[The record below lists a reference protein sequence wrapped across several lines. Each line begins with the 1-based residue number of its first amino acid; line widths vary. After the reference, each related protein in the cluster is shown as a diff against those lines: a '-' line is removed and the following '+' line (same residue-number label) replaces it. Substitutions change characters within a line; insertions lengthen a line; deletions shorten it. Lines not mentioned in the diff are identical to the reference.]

1 MDAHQLALLARQPS
15 AAVAERTRF
24 LGIPKRLLALL
35 LANVM
40 FWQPIWAQADG
51 IAVSGT
57 TNTSVGQAGNGVPVI
72 NIAAPNAAG
81 LSHNQYQQYNVD
93 SKGVILNNATNAIQ
107 ATQLGG
113 NILGNNQLGGRA
125 ASTILNEVTGANA
138 SQLNGYTEVA
148 GQAARVII
156 ANPYGVTCS
165 GCGFINT
172 PRVTLSTGKPVLDA
186 NGKLDHFA
194 VDGGSVTIDG
204 KGLDASAV
212 DQFDLITRS
221 AKINAD
227 IYAKQLNIV
236 TGANDVNADT
246 LATTQRAANAADKP
260 QLAIDSSAL
269 GGMYANAIKLVGTE
283 QGVGVKTAGNM
294 AASAGDIQ
302 IDANGHLNMAQASA
316 QGALNVNA
324 PSVEMTGKTYASSVN
339 VRTDGELVNQ
349 QSLAARERVE
359 INAGKVTNAGT
370 IASGI
375 EADNSRNATGDVTI
389 NAPVVANTG
398 SIEASRALTINA
410 AQTLNNQSVV
420 QGGAVSLTSGQIINQ
435 GLAARLVGEQS
446 LFISTPAIVNLSGVI
461 RFATGQAAS
470 LQLDSLDNREG
481 LIQATGGSLAISA
494 GALDNSAGQIDAG
507 SLTVASTTLNNR
519 SGLLSARTGD
529 ARVTARNTLD
539 NTGGTVQAQ
548 NLLSVTGGN
557 VLNQSGSLLGTSIN
571 VTAPGAQIDNRSG
584 LIQASGGSLTIS
596 ADALDNSAGQ
606 IDGNS
611 LTVASTSLNNRSGLL
626 SARAGDA
633 RVTATGIL
641 DNTGGTVQAQNLLSI
656 TGGNVLN
663 QTGRLLAVTGN
674 LDLNA
679 TGLDNRSGSVL
690 GVGVKVS
697 APGAQIDNRGGKIV
711 GDRIDLNAAGL
722 DNREQGLLAAG
733 TQGMALSFAPT
744 ASQAQ
749 LLNSGGQIQSDG
761 GLLLSGAWLDNSA
774 GTLLGQNVLIDA
786 PRLINDNNGAVVSN
800 GGDVTLKV
808 SNLLSNMTGI
818 IDAGSSLVTISGSS
832 DLNNQGGSIRGKQL
846 SLQAT
851 TLRNGQQGQL
861 VAGSG
866 GLTYTGGTL
875 DNNGGTLLT
884 SGGTTRL
891 ALGSGT
897 VSNVGGT
904 IQGDTVNITAA
915 SLDTSGDGSKAG
927 MVSSLVDSLTLNVGS
942 VTSNAGK
949 LFAKTS
955 LVSTGTTLSNTNG
968 AQLSGDSVNLTAT
981 NLINRSGLIESNTT
995 LNLQG
1000 GSLDN
1005 TSGQLRA
1012 LGNVVN
1018 NNAGIN
1024 NTGIG
1029 ALRALTTDTSTFD
1042 FAGSIINQ
1050 SGRIEVG
1057 NTNFTLKADALDN
1070 RAGSIEHANTGLL
1083 TLDFNR
1089 VSGAGGSITALGS
1102 GDWNF
1107 GAVDGLG
1114 NVQLNNALTYTSDSL
1129 ALLAGDRLVSGTGLT
1144 LNLNSLNNGGE
1155 LLSDGDLTLN
1165 LNGDLTNSGR
1175 LSAQN
1180 LLTITANNVSQNG
1193 GRIGAGSDTRL
1204 KLGGTLDNLGYLT
1217 ARQNLRIDAEQIDN
1231 RGTLGAQ
1238 GAVNLNASNAI
1249 TNSADSLLFS
1259 GGAMTLRTGTFSN
1272 LYGDVYSRGDLSV
1285 ANLDGSAAQ
1294 RFSNL
1299 SGTVESEGAITINAA
1314 AVENAKAEFELGQKI
1329 VSGSLNWQCG
1339 QHCDGHDSFKRG
1351 AITIEQTLLETA
1363 VKDSPSARLVA
1374 GKDLTIQADNVQN
1387 RYSLLAAN
1395 GNLSITA
1402 NDLLN
1407 QGASE
1412 RTGQNSISIGTPG
1425 RIDTDYWDQMEFVDI
1440 PAFKA
1445 AVAAGNFD
1453 LARFELLKSRSSDSR
1468 FEEQSNV
1475 TVWTDSP
1482 QPKYAATLQAGGAVN
1497 LNVARTVQNG
1507 SLRANNTPEILTGTL
1522 GEDQTGI
1529 KVGGIDI
1536 TINKQAID
1544 ASTATVASVKPVQRV
1559 AADGSV
1565 QTVFTPVDY
1574 NGIPFAAVDPT
1585 AGATFQLPKGDY
1597 GLFIRNPDPTS
1608 SYLIETN
1615 PNLTNLSKFLGSDYI
1630 LSRLNISPDNN
1641 WRRLGDGLY
1650 EQRLIRDAVLAQT
1663 GQRFLADGLTS
1674 DYDQYRYLMDNA
1686 LASKSALNLSLG
1698 VALNAEQ
1705 VSALTHDIV
1714 WMENRVVDGQKVL
1727 VPVLYL
1733 AQADSRNLRGNSLIQ
1748 GRDLNLI
1755 SGGDLINVGTLRASN
1770 NLSVSSGGSI
1780 YQGGLVDAGNNLQM
1794 IAQDSMRNA
1803 MAGEIR
1809 GGQVSLTAVKGDIL
1823 NDRTAIQVRDGAGMR
1838 TVTDAGS
1845 TITARENLAL
1855 NAGRD
1860 ITNYGGMS
1868 AKGDLSLKAG
1878 NDINLLAKT
1887 DSSEKHEL
1895 FDGGHKSVITTDV
1908 KNLSSTVT
1916 AGGDLGIDA
1925 GRDINV
1931 LASQASAGKDLNVQ
1945 AARDLYV
1952 ASAGDVHNIDGKDK
1966 DGKKRIATSN
1976 GQTTQVASELTAAND
1991 FTSLTGRDTTMVAS
2005 KITAGNE
2012 AYLYANNDLNL
2023 ETADNAKS
2031 SFYSETKKGSWGKKS
2046 ARMTESESVQAV
2058 SSVIQSQGK
2067 NTVVAVN
2074 DINLDGSTIN
2084 SDKGALTV
2092 LAGNDVNLSAARNTE
2107 SSASAKSKS
2116 GGFGFSSTSKISND
2130 SATTTSLTG
2139 STLSGNTTLV
2149 QAGRDVVAYGS
2160 NIVSTDETN
2169 VQARNDVR
2177 IESAAETFNAQHSQS
2192 TKKSGLMGT
2201 GGIGVTLGSSKN
2213 SYKQETE
2220 SQTQKGSTVGSV
2232 LGNVNVI
2239 AGKDLTVKASDVV
2252 AGKDIKLI
2260 GQNVSIV
2267 DAANDATTRSAQESK
2282 KSGLTLALSGVVG
2295 EAVNTTIQTAKDAKH
2310 EDDTRLSALQGVKA
2324 GLSGYQ
2330 AWQGAQALESGAQAG
2345 SFVGIA
2351 LSLGTQKSSSSQLEE
2366 QSVSQG
2372 SNLTAGNDISVI
2384 ATGTGQAKAADG
2396 DLSVRGS
2403 KLQAGNNLLLS
2414 AARDI
2419 DLRSGVNTQR
2429 LDGSNKSGGGAVGA
2443 SLGVGSS
2450 GAGLSIFANAN
2461 SGTGKEK
2468 GDGTVW
2474 TETSVNAGNQLTMNS
2489 GRDTTLEGAQVS
2501 AQKIVADIKR
2511 NLTVSS
2517 QQDTDRYDTKQSN
2530 VSGGGSFTFG
2540 SMTGS
2545 GSLSVSQSKIQSNFD
2560 SVKEQTGLFAG
2571 KDGYQIN
2578 VGEHTQLNGGVIGS
2592 TASAD
2597 KNTLNTG
2604 TLGWMNIGNKANFSS
2619 QSQSVSGGTGGDV
2632 GSQFMG
2638 NMGSLL
2644 LVGSN
2649 NKGKDSSTTYAA
2661 VSDGELTVR
2670 DQDKQQQDVTALSR
2684 DVEHA
2689 NNALSPIFDK
2699 EKEQTRLRQAQLIG
2713 DIANQSMDIIRTQ
2726 GTIEAAKAAQAELKD
2741 KNMPGADP
2749 NASYK
2754 DRQAYVE
2761 ALQGTDAYKKTMAT
2775 YGTGSDL
2782 QRAAQAATAA
2792 IQGLAAGNLGQ
2803 AAVGASA
2810 PYIAGVIKESTG
2822 DNLEARIMAHA
2833 LLGAVLAKSQQ
2844 NSAVAGAAGASIG
2857 ELVASQL
2864 YPGKS
2869 ADQLTEAEKQ
2879 KISALSTL
2887 AGGLVG
2893 GLAGGDSADA
2903 LAGAGAAKNAA
2914 ENNQLRGAEDLTL
2927 LMKQRQFAES
2937 CSGVSSASCD
2947 KLSKDINE
2955 LLVKAS
2961 SVLKE
2966 TEAVADDFLKTPAS
2980 TTEPG
2985 QLVKCAT
2992 SGNGV
2997 CVVSSNTIKTNLGQE
3012 WALEPASYEQSEI
3025 YNAKSATELAT
3036 AEATLPNTSKELF
3049 AAGCGGIGL
3058 AGIGCQ
3064 LYMAGG
3070 GANPV
3075 SGDQATSSERVM
3087 YGAQALLNGL
3097 GLFGAV
3103 YDGAAVGVRPGQ
3115 VDGTLGAKGPASGLV
3130 SGETGVVGTG
3140 KAAANDASFDG
3151 AKAAANGSGPA
3162 KGFLEVSDAYSSSKA
3177 VQGLSNSKPI
3187 DFIYDPA
3194 SQRFIMGRNQ
3204 FGHDGILDAG
3214 KIPSSDAI
3222 VGGGIWKENGV
3233 LRTYEWSGHYGMNWT
3248 PELREQFKSFMSSH
3262 GVDVT
3267 HTPGIS
3273 R

>member
-113 NILGNNQLGGRA
+113 NILGNSQLGGRA

-294 AASAGDIQ
+294 AASGGDIQ

-316 QGALNVNA
+316 QGALNINA
-324 PSVEMTGKTYASSVN
+324 ASVEMTGKAYAASAN
-339 VRTDGELVNQ
+339 VRTPGELVNQ
-349 QSLAARERVE
+349 QSLAARGRVE
-359 INAGKVTNAGT
+359 INAAKVTNAGT

-375 EADNSRNATGDVTI
+375 EADNSRNASGDVTI
-389 NAPVVANTG
+389 NAPVVVNTG

-420 QGGAVSLTSGQIINQ
+420 QGGAVNLTSGQIINQ

-519 SGLLSARTGD
+519 SGLLSARAGD

-690 GVGVKVS
+690 GAGVNVS

-915 SLDTSGDGSKAG
+915 SLDTSSDGSKAG

-1024 NTGIG
+1024 NTGTG
-1029 ALRALTTDTSTFD
+1029 ALRALTSDTSTFD
-1042 FAGSIINQ
+1042 FAGSITNQ

-1057 NTNFTLKADALDN
+1057 NTDFALKANALDN

-1083 TLDFNR
+1083 TLDFKR

-1129 ALLAGDRLVSGTGLT
+1129 ALLAGDRLASGTGLT

-1180 LLTITANNVSQNG
+1180 LLTIKASNVSQNG
-1193 GRIGAGSDTRL
+1193 GRIGAGKDTRL
-1204 KLGGTLDNLGYLT
+1204 DLGGTLDNLGYLT
-1217 ARQNLRIDAEQIDN
+1217 ARQNLRIDAAQIDN

-1259 GGAMTLRTGTFSN
+1259 GGAMALRTGTFSN
-1272 LYGDVYSRGDLSV
+1272 LYGDVYSGGDLSV

-1299 SGTVESEGAITINAA
+1299 SGTVESEGAISINAT

-1329 VSGSLNWQCG
+1329 VNGSLDWQCG

-1351 AITIEQTLLETA
+1351 AITIQQTLLETA
-1363 VKDSPSARLVA
+1363 TKDSPSARLVA
-1374 GKDLTIQADNVQN
+1374 GKDLTIQAGNVQN

-1425 RIDTDYWDQMEFVDI
+1425 RIDTGYWDQMEFVDI

-1453 LARFELLKSRSSDSR
+1453 LARFEVLKARSSDSR

-1482 QPKYAATLQAGGAVN
+1482 QPKYAATLQAGGTVN

-1507 SLRANNTPEILTGTL
+1507 SLRANNTPEILTGKL

-1536 TINKQAID
+1536 TINKQATD

-1574 NGIPFAAVDPT
+1574 SGIPFASVDPT

-1714 WMENRVVDGQKVL
+1714 WMENRIVDGQKVL

-1770 NLSVSSGGSI
+1770 NLNVSSGGSI

-1794 IAQDSMRNA
+1794 IAQDSIRNA

-1931 LASQASAGKDLNVQ
+1931 LASKAKAGNDLRLAAGQDINVS
-1945 AARDLYV
+1945 
-1952 ASAGDVHNIDGKDK
+1952 SAGDVYNIATKTK
-1966 DGKKRIATSN
+1966 DGKKRITEAN
-1976 GQTTQVASELTAAND
+1976 DRTTQLASELTAGNNVSVQA
-1991 FTSLTGRDTTMVAS
+1991 GRNTTLVAS

-2012 AYLYANNDLNL
+2012 AYLYSGNTLSLLAAQDSTHTLYDMK
-2023 ETADNAKS
+2023 A
-2031 SFYSETKKGSWGKKS
+2031 KGSFGAKKAQRDEVTQTTNVGTEIRTAGNLTLASNGDQLYQVAKLKSGQDLTLQSGGAVTFEGVKDLHDESHTKSKSDMAWFSMKGKGNTDETL
-2046 ARMTESESVQAV
+2046 RQSELVAQGQTVIQAV
-2058 SSVIQSQGK
+2058 NGLKIDVKQVNQQTVSQTIDTMVKADPQLAWIKDAEKRGDVDWRQVKELHDSFKYSHSGMGQGAMLAVIIIVTVLTAGGASALAGGAAGATAGSGSAMAAATTSQALAAGASYTAAGWGNVMATAALTSMASTGAVSVINNKGNLGTALNDTFGSDSLK
-2067 NTVVAVN
+2067 NA
-2074 DINLDGSTIN
+2074 TI
-2084 SDKGALTV
+2084 GALTAGALNYADSTWFQGASPANGNGAKV
-2092 LAGNDVNLSAARNTE
+2092 ITGGPVQNPGYSSEWLSWQKAQDAVVRSGTHAVIESGISTAINGGSLKDNLGSALVSQGFDLAAAVGNKNLGDFADYMDLSPGSAEKIFLHAMLGGALSAAR
-2107 SSASAKSKS
+2107 
-2116 GGFGFSSTSKISND
+2116 GGDFKTGAI
-2130 SATTTSLTG
+2130 AAGAAEGLTG
-2139 STLSGNTTLV
+2139 
-2149 QAGRDVVAYGS
+2149 VA
-2160 NIVSTDETN
+2160 TDN
-2169 VQARNDVR
+2169 
-2177 IESAAETFNAQHSQS
+2177 
-2192 TKKSGLMGT
+2192 
-2201 GGIGVTLGSSKN
+2201 LGK
-2213 SYKQETE
+2213 Y
-2220 SQTQKGSTVGSV
+2220 
-2232 LGNVNVI
+2232 L
-2239 AGKDLTVKASDVV
+2239 
-2252 AGKDIKLI
+2252 
-2260 GQNVSIV
+2260 
-2267 DAANDATTRSAQESK
+2267 
-2282 KSGLTLALSGVVG
+2282 
-2295 EAVNTTIQTAKDAKH
+2295 
-2310 EDDTRLSALQGVKA
+2310 DTRFVTDDQFRVAT
-2324 GLSGYQ
+2324 
-2330 AWQGAQALESGAQAG
+2330 AQI
-2345 SFVGIA
+2345 VGIA
-2351 LSLGTQKSSSSQLEE
+2351 AGSLVNGDPNDAAWVAGNVERYNAQLHKPQTTALEKLRTLNPELSDRLNDAACALSQCAASIPVDDPRYGNFKERQDRGEGYKTEIAMLQATGEFGGRSWTDRSDDFLNAHGNVVQAADASVDTASGIVGGVGSYAGMMATSPVCVGVLTCALPAGLGVLGTQQLVGAWDSASQINAGFISDQPGRVEAAFNLDTFPGESSITKDLAASAG
-2366 QSVSQG
+2366 QSVLEMSVFG
-2372 SNLTAGNDISVI
+2372 LAGKYFNSLS
-2384 ATGTGQAKAADG
+2384 AADTVVFPRG
-2396 DLSVRGS
+2396 GESVRGATGEIVDTLDPVQAARQRQAAMLEENKGFNMS
-2403 KLQAGNNLLLS
+2403 PIGWDKYPTIGRNGTYITDGEAISSITGPLNIGGETVITRLQAAQLEQ
-2414 AARDI
+2414 AM
-2419 DLRSGVNTQR
+2419 
-2429 LDGSNKSGGGAVGA
+2429 
-2443 SLGVGSS
+2443 
-2450 GAGLSIFANAN
+2450 GL
-2461 SGTGKEK
+2461 E
-2468 GDGTVW
+2468 
-2474 TETSVNAGNQLTMNS
+2474 Q
-2489 GRDTTLEGAQVS
+2489 
-2501 AQKIVADIKR
+2501 
-2511 NLTVSS
+2511 
-2517 QQDTDRYDTKQSN
+2517 
-2530 VSGGGSFTFG
+2530 G
-2540 SMTGS
+2540 SMAS
-2545 GSLSVSQSKIQSNFD
+2545 GFK
-2560 SVKEQTGLFAG
+2560 
-2571 KDGYQIN
+2571 
-2578 VGEHTQLNGGVIGS
+2578 
-2592 TASAD
+2592 
-2597 KNTLNTG
+2597 
-2604 TLGWMNIGNKANFSS
+2604 
-2619 QSQSVSGGTGGDV
+2619 
-2632 GSQFMG
+2632 
-2638 NMGSLL
+2638 
-2644 LVGSN
+2644 
-2649 NKGKDSSTTYAA
+2649 
-2661 VSDGELTVR
+2661 VR
-2670 DQDKQQQDVTALSR
+2670 
-2684 DVEHA
+2684 
-2689 NNALSPIFDK
+2689 
-2699 EKEQTRLRQAQLIG
+2699 
-2713 DIANQSMDIIRTQ
+2713 
-2726 GTIEAAKAAQAELKD
+2726 
-2741 KNMPGADP
+2741 
-2749 NASYK
+2749 
-2754 DRQAYVE
+2754 
-2761 ALQGTDAYKKTMAT
+2761 
-2775 YGTGSDL
+2775 
-2782 QRAAQAATAA
+2782 
-2792 IQGLAAGNLGQ
+2792 
-2803 AAVGASA
+2803 
-2810 PYIAGVIKESTG
+2810 
-2822 DNLEARIMAHA
+2822 
-2833 LLGAVLAKSQQ
+2833 
-2844 NSAVAGAAGASIG
+2844 
-2857 ELVASQL
+2857 
-2864 YPGKS
+2864 
-2869 ADQLTEAEKQ
+2869 
-2879 KISALSTL
+2879 
-2887 AGGLVG
+2887 
-2893 GLAGGDSADA
+2893 
-2903 LAGAGAAKNAA
+2903 
-2914 ENNQLRGAEDLTL
+2914 
-2927 LMKQRQFAES
+2927 
-2937 CSGVSSASCD
+2937 
-2947 KLSKDINE
+2947 
-2955 LLVKAS
+2955 
-2961 SVLKE
+2961 
-2966 TEAVADDFLKTPAS
+2966 
-2980 TTEPG
+2980 
-2985 QLVKCAT
+2985 
-2992 SGNGV
+2992 
-2997 CVVSSNTIKTNLGQE
+2997 
-3012 WALEPASYEQSEI
+3012 
-3025 YNAKSATELAT
+3025 
-3036 AEATLPNTSKELF
+3036 
-3049 AAGCGGIGL
+3049 
-3058 AGIGCQ
+3058 
-3064 LYMAGG
+3064 
-3070 GANPV
+3070 
-3075 SGDQATSSERVM
+3075 
-3087 YGAQALLNGL
+3087 
-3097 GLFGAV
+3097 
-3103 YDGAAVGVRPGQ
+3103 Q
-3115 VDGTLGAKGPASGLV
+3115 VDGITEMSPNSPLQGNEYFQGAGQHLPG
-3130 SGETGVVGTG
+3130 
-3140 KAAANDASFDG
+3140 G
-3151 AKAAANGSGPA
+3151 APEMVIDSIPTIDSA
-3162 KGFLEVSDAYSSSKA
+3162 KVKTITT
-3177 VQGLSNSKPI
+3177 V
-3187 DFIYDPA
+3187 
-3194 SQRFIMGRNQ
+3194 
-3204 FGHDGILDAG
+3204 
-3214 KIPSSDAI
+3214 I
-3222 VGGGIWKENGV
+3222 VK
-3233 LRTYEWSGHYGMNWT
+3233 
-3248 PELREQFKSFMSSH
+3248 
-3262 GVDVT
+3262 
-3267 HTPGIS
+3267 
-3273 R
+3273 

>member
-1 MDAHQLALLARQPS
+1 MDVHQLALLARQPS
-15 AAVAERTRF
+15 AAVAERATF
-24 LGIPKRLLALL
+24 MGMPKRLLALL

-40 FWQPIWAQADG
+40 FWQPVWAQADG
-51 IAVSGT
+51 IVVSGT

-72 NIAAPNAAG
+72 NIAAPNGAG

-93 SKGVILNNATNAIQ
+93 GKGVILNNATGAIQ

-113 NILGNNQLGGRA
+113 NILGNSRLGGRA

-156 ANPYGVTCS
+156 ANPYGVSCN

-172 PRVTLSTGKPVLDA
+172 PRVTLSTGTPVMDA

-194 VDGGSVTIDG
+194 VDGGSISIDG

-227 IYAKQLNIV
+227 IYAKQLNII

-246 LATTQRAANAADKP
+246 LATTARTANAADKP

-269 GGMYANAIKLVGTE
+269 GGMYANTIKLVGTE
-283 QGVGVKTAGNM
+283 QGVGVKMAGNM
-294 AASAGDIQ
+294 AASGGDIQ

-324 PSVEMTGKTYASSVN
+324 PSVEMTGKAYANSAN
-339 VRTDGELVNQ
+339 VRTPGELVNQ
-349 QSLAARERVE
+349 QSLAARERIE

-375 EADNSRNATGDVTI
+375 EADNSRNATGDVNI
-389 NAPVVANTG
+389 SAAQVANTG
-398 SIEASRALTINA
+398 NIEASRALTINA
-410 AQTLNNQSVV
+410 AQTLNNQGVV
-420 QGGAVSLTSGQIINQ
+420 QGGAVNLTSGQITNQ
-435 GLAARLVGEQS
+435 GVAARIVGDQS
-446 LFISTPAIVNLSGVI
+446 LLISAPAIVNLAGVI
-461 RFATGQAAS
+461 RFASGQKAS

-481 LIQATGGSLAISA
+481 LIQAAGGSLEINA
-494 GALDNSAGQIDAG
+494 GTVDNSAGQIDAD
-507 SLTVASTTLNNR
+507 SLTVASTTL
-519 SGLLSARTGD
+519 D
-529 ARVTARNTLD
+529 
-539 NTGGTVQAQ
+539 
-548 NLLSVTGGN
+548 
-557 VLNQSGSLLGTSIN
+557 
-571 VTAPGAQIDNRSG
+571 
-584 LIQASGGSLTIS
+584 
-596 ADALDNSAGQ
+596 
-606 IDGNS
+606 
-611 LTVASTSLNNRSGLL
+611 NRSGLL

-633 RVTATGIL
+633 RVTARSTL
-641 DNTGGTVQAQNLLSI
+641 DNTDGTLQAQNLLSV
-656 TGGNVLN
+656 TGGNVIN
-663 QTGRLLAVTGN
+663 QRGRLLAVTGN
-674 LDLNA
+674 LDLSAN
-679 TGLDNRSGSVL
+679 GLDNRSGSVL
-690 GVGVKVS
+690 GAGVNVT
-697 APGAQIDNRGGKIV
+697 APGAQIDNRGGRIV
-711 GDRIDLNAAGL
+711 GDRIDLTAAGL

-733 TQGMALSFAPT
+733 TQGMTLNFAPT

-761 GLLLSGAWLDNSA
+761 RLQVSGAWLDNSA
-774 GTLLGQNVLIDA
+774 GTLLGQNVQIDA
-786 PRLINDNNGAVVSN
+786 PRLINDSQGAVVSD
-800 GGDVTLKV
+800 GGDLTLNV
-808 SNLLSNMTGI
+808 SNLLSNVTGI
-818 IDAGSSLVTISGSS
+818 IDAGSSLVTISGAS

-846 SLQAT
+846 SLQANN
-851 TLRNGQQGQL
+851 LRNVQQGQL

-866 GLTYTGGTL
+866 GLTYTGSSL
-875 DNNGGTLLT
+875 DNNNGTLLT
-884 SGGTTRL
+884 SGGLTRL
-891 ALGSGT
+891 ELGNGS

-904 IQGDTVNITAA
+904 IQGDTVEVTAA
-915 SLDTSGDGSKAG
+915 TLDNSSDGSKAG
-927 MVSSLVDSLTLNVGS
+927 SLSSLVDSLTLNVGS
-942 VTSNAGK
+942 LTSNAGK

-955 LVSTGTTLSNTNG
+955 FLFTGTTLSNTNG
-968 AQLSGDSVNLTAT
+968 SQLSGDSVNITA
-981 NLINRSGLIESNTT
+981 NHLINRGGLIESNTS

-1000 GSLDN
+1000 SSLDN

-1012 LGNVVN
+1012 LGNVST
-1018 NNAGIN
+1018 
-1024 NTGIG
+1024 NTTGNS
-1029 ALRALTTDTSTFD
+1029 ALRALTTDTSSFD
-1042 FAGSIINQ
+1042 FAGSITNQ
-1050 SGRIEVG
+1050 NGRIEVG
-1057 NTNFTLKADALDN
+1057 STDFAIKADALDN
-1070 RAGSIEHANTGLL
+1070 RTGSIEHANTGLL

-1089 VSGAGGSITALGS
+1089 VSGAGGSITALGN

-1107 GAVDGLG
+1107 GSVDGLG
-1114 NVQLNNALTYTSDSL
+1114 TVQLNNALTYTSDSL
-1129 ALLAGDRLVSGTGLT
+1129 ALSAGDRLASGSGLT
-1144 LNLNSLNNGGE
+1144 LNLRNLDNGGE
-1155 LLSDGDLTLN
+1155 LLSDGDLVLN
-1165 LNGDLTNSGR
+1165 LSGDLLNSGR

-1180 LLTITANNVSQNG
+1180 LLTIKANNVSQNG
-1193 GRIGAGSDTRL
+1193 GRIGAGTDTRL
-1204 KLGGTLDNLGYLT
+1204 NLNGTLDNLGYLT
-1217 ARQNLRIDAEQIDN
+1217 ARQNLYIDAAQIDN

-1249 TNSADSLLFS
+1249 SNSADALLFS
-1259 GGAMTLRTGTFSN
+1259 GGAMALRTGTFSN

-1285 ANLDGSAAQ
+1285 ANLDGNAAQ

-1299 SGTVESEGAITINAA
+1299 SGTVESEGAITISAA

-1329 VSGSLNWQCG
+1329 VTGSLDWQCG
-1339 QHCDGHDSFKRG
+1339 QHCGGHDSFKRG
-1351 AITIEQTLLETA
+1351 TITIEQTLLETA
-1363 VKDSPSARLVA
+1363 TKDSPSARLVA
-1374 GKDLTIQADNVQN
+1374 GKDLTILADNVQN

-1402 NDLLN
+1402 SDLLN

-1412 RTGQNSISIGTPG
+1412 RTGQNSISIGTPE
-1425 RIDTDYWDQMEFVDI
+1425 RIDTGYWDQMEFVDV
-1440 PAFKA
+1440 PAFNA

-1453 LARFELLKSRSSDSR
+1453 LARFELLKSRSADSR
-1468 FEEQSNV
+1468 FVEQSNV

-1482 QPKYAATLQAGGAVN
+1482 QPKYAATLQAGGTVN

-1536 TINKQAID
+1536 TINKQATD
-1544 ASTATVASVKPVQRV
+1544 ASAATVASVQPVQRV

-1574 NGIPFAAVDPT
+1574 SGIPFAAVDPT

-1608 SYLIETN
+1608 NYLIETN
-1615 PNLTNLSKFLGSDYI
+1615 PNLNNLSQFLGSDY
-1630 LSRLNISPDNN
+1630 LLDRLGVTPDSN

-1663 GQRFLADGLTS
+1663 GQRFLADGLAS

-1686 LASKSALNLSLG
+1686 LASKNALDLSLG

-1714 WMENRVVDGQKVL
+1714 WMEDRVVDGQKVL

-1733 AQADSRNLRGNSLIQ
+1733 AQADSRNVRGNSLIQ

-1770 NLSVSSGGSI
+1770 NLNVSSGGSI

-1794 IAQDSMRNA
+1794 IAQDSIRNA

-1809 GGQVSLTAVKGDIL
+1809 GRQVSLAAVKGDIL

-1845 TITARENLAL
+1845 TITARENLAVS
-1855 NAGRD
+1855 AGRD
-1860 ITNYGGMS
+1860 ITNYGAMS
-1868 AKGDLSLKAG
+1868 AGGDVALKAG

-1887 DSSEKHEL
+1887 DSSQKHQL

-1908 KNLSSTVT
+1908 KNLASTVT

-1931 LASQASAGKDLNVQ
+1931 LASQASGGKDLNAQ
-1945 AARDLYV
+1945 AAHDLYV
-1952 ASAGDVHNIDGKDK
+1952 ASASDVHNVDGKNK
-1966 DGKKRIATSN
+1966 DGKKRTATSN
-1976 GQTTQVASELTAAND
+1976 DQTTQLASELTAGHD
-1991 FTSLTGRDTTMVAS
+1991 FTSITGRDTTLVAS

-2116 GGFGFSSTSKISND
+2116 GGFGFSSTSKMSND

-2192 TKKSGLMGT
+2192 TTKSGLMGT

-2260 GQNVSIV
+2260 GQNVSIL
-2267 DAANDATTRSAQESK
+2267 DAANDATTRAAQESK

-2295 EAVNTTIQTAKDAKH
+2295 DAVNATIQTAKDAKH

-2330 AWQGAQALESGAQAG
+2330 AWQGAQALQSGAQAG

-2351 LSLGTQKSSSSQLEE
+2351 LSLGTQKSSSRQLEE

-2372 SNLTAGNDISVI
+2372 SNLTAGKDISVI
-2384 ATGTGQAKAADG
+2384 ATGTGQTTPVDG

-2414 AARDI
+2414 ASRDI

-2429 LDGSNKSGGGAVGA
+2429 LDGSNKSGGGAVGI

-2530 VSGGGSFTFG
+2530 VSGGASFTFG
-2540 SMTGS
+2540 SMTGG

-2578 VGEHTQLNGGVIGS
+2578 VGKHTQLNGSVIGS

-2597 KNTLNTG
+2597 KNMLSTG
-2604 TLGWMNIGNKANFSS
+2604 TLGWMNIGNKADFSS

-2632 GSQFMG
+2632 GTQFMG

-2649 NKGKDSSTTYAA
+2649 NKGKDSGTTYAA
-2661 VSDGELTVR
+2661 VSDGELNVR
-2670 DQDKQQQDVTALSR
+2670 DQDKQQQDVTTLSR

-2699 EKEQTRLRQAQLIG
+2699 EKEQKRIRQAQLIG
-2713 DIANQSMDIIRTQ
+2713 DIANQSMDIVRTQ

-2741 KNMPGADP
+2741 QNMPGADP

-2754 DRQAYVE
+2754 DREAYVE
-2761 ALQGTDAYKKTMAT
+2761 ALQGTDAYKTTMAA

-2792 IQGLAAGNLGQ
+2792 IQGLAAGNLAQ

-2810 PYIAGVIKESTG
+2810 PYIASVIKESTG

-2869 ADQLTEAEKQ
+2869 SDQLTEAEKQ
-2879 KISALSTL
+2879 KVSALSTL

-2903 LAGAGAAKNAA
+2903 LAGAGAAKNAV

-2937 CSGVSSASCD
+2937 CSGVSSTGCE
-2947 KLSKDINE
+2947 KLSKDIDE

-2997 CVVSSNTIKTNLGQE
+2997 CVVSSNTIKTDLGQE

-3036 AEATLPNTSKELF
+3036 ANATLAETSKELF
-3049 AAGCGGIGL
+3049 AAGCGGVGP

-3070 GANPV
+3070 GLNPV

-3103 YDGAAVGVRPGQ
+3103 YDGAAVG
-3115 VDGTLGAKGPASGLV
+3115 SG
-3130 SGETGVVGTG
+3130 GV
-3140 KAAANDASFDG
+3140 G
-3151 AKAAANGSGPA
+3151 AKATTAAGELAGAPPKNPLLDDSIPRNGDRLVVNQGPVPTCGHNSCGMVLDTLG
-3162 KGFLEVSDAYSSSKA
+3162 KEVDIGSLIQRIAPSE
-3177 VQGLSNSKPI
+3177 GG
-3187 DFIYDPA
+3187 IYARDVASLMTSEGVPA
-3194 SQRFIMGRNQ
+3194 SAFGSRNVADLARYT
-3204 FGHDGILDAG
+3204 GDGT
-3214 KIPSSDAI
+3214 PVVVRI
-3222 VGGGIWKENGV
+3222 VDYTKGTDFSHFVVVDGV
-3233 LRTYEWSGHYGMNWT
+3233 TTRN
-3248 PELREQFKSFMSSH
+3248 
-3262 GVDVT
+3262 
-3267 HTPGIS
+3267 GIS
-3273 R
+3273 VVAIRDPHGTQYFSPVSTFQRNFSGEVVVPRSALK

>member
-1 MDAHQLALLARQPS
+1 
-15 AAVAERTRF
+15 
-24 LGIPKRLLALL
+24 
-35 LANVM
+35 
-40 FWQPIWAQADG
+40 
-51 IAVSGT
+51 
-57 TNTSVGQAGNGVPVI
+57 
-72 NIAAPNAAG
+72 
-81 LSHNQYQQYNVD
+81 
-93 SKGVILNNATNAIQ
+93 
-107 ATQLGG
+107 
-113 NILGNNQLGGRA
+113 
-125 ASTILNEVTGANA
+125 
-138 SQLNGYTEVA
+138 
-148 GQAARVII
+148 
-156 ANPYGVTCS
+156 
-165 GCGFINT
+165 
-172 PRVTLSTGKPVLDA
+172 
-186 NGKLDHFA
+186 
-194 VDGGSVTIDG
+194 
-204 KGLDASAV
+204 
-212 DQFDLITRS
+212 
-221 AKINAD
+221 
-227 IYAKQLNIV
+227 
-236 TGANDVNADT
+236 
-246 LATTQRAANAADKP
+246 
-260 QLAIDSSAL
+260 
-269 GGMYANAIKLVGTE
+269 
-283 QGVGVKTAGNM
+283 
-294 AASAGDIQ
+294 
-302 IDANGHLNMAQASA
+302 
-316 QGALNVNA
+316 
-324 PSVEMTGKTYASSVN
+324 
-339 VRTDGELVNQ
+339 
-349 QSLAARERVE
+349 
-359 INAGKVTNAGT
+359 
-370 IASGI
+370 
-375 EADNSRNATGDVTI
+375 
-389 NAPVVANTG
+389 
-398 SIEASRALTINA
+398 
-410 AQTLNNQSVV
+410 
-420 QGGAVSLTSGQIINQ
+420 
-435 GLAARLVGEQS
+435 
-446 LFISTPAIVNLSGVI
+446 SGVI

-470 LQLDSLDNREG
+470 LQLDSLENREG
-481 LIQATGGSLAISA
+481 LIQAAGGSLAISA

-519 SGLLSARTGD
+519 SGLLSARAGD

-596 ADALDNSAGQ
+596 ADALNNSAGQ

-611 LTVASTSLNNRSGLL
+611 LTVAPTSLNNRSGLL

-633 RVTATGIL
+633 RVTATGTL
-641 DNTGGTVQAQNLLSI
+641 DNTGGTVQAQNLLSV

-690 GVGVKVS
+690 GAGVNVS

-722 DNREQGLLAAG
+722 DNRNQGLLAAG
-733 TQGMALSFAPT
+733 TQGMTLNLGPS

-749 LLNSGGQIQSDG
+749 LLNNGGQIQSDG
-761 GLLLSGAWLDNSA
+761 VLQVNGAWLDNSA
-774 GTLLGQNVLIDA
+774 GTLLGQSVQIDA
-786 PRLINDNNGAVVSN
+786 QRLINDSKGAVVSN

-904 IQGDTVNITAA
+904 IQGDTVSVTAA
-915 SLDTSGDGSKAG
+915 SLDTSSDGSKAG

-968 AQLSGDSVNLTAT
+968 AQLSGDSVNLTAN
-981 NLINRSGLIESNTT
+981 NLINSGGLIESNTT

-1000 GSLDN
+1000 GSLNN

-1018 NNAGIN
+1018 KNAGIN
-1024 NTGIG
+1024 NTGTG

-1057 NTNFTLKADALDN
+1057 NTDFALKADALDN

-1114 NVQLNNALTYTSDSL
+1114 KVQLNNALTYTSDSL
-1129 ALLAGDRLVSGTGLT
+1129 ALLAGDRLASGTGLT

-1165 LNGDLTNSGR
+1165 LSGDLTNSGR

-1180 LLTITANNVSQNG
+1180 LLTIKASNVSQNG
-1193 GRIGAGSDTRL
+1193 GRIGAGKDTRL
-1204 KLGGTLDNLGYLT
+1204 DLGGTLDNLGYLT
-1217 ARQNLRIDAEQIDN
+1217 ARQNLRIDAAQIDN

-1259 GGAMTLRTGTFSN
+1259 GGAMALRTGTFSN
-1272 LYGDVYSRGDLSV
+1272 LHGDVYSRGDLSV
-1285 ANLDGSAAQ
+1285 ANLDGGAAQ

-1299 SGTVESEGAITINAA
+1299 SGTVESEGAITINAT

-1482 QPKYAATLQAGGAVN
+1482 QPKYAATLQAGGTVN

-1507 SLRANNTPEILTGTL
+1507 SLRANNTPEILTGKL

-1536 TINKQAID
+1536 TINKQATD
-1544 ASTATVASVKPVQRV
+1544 ASTATVTSVKPVQRV

-1574 NGIPFAAVDPT
+1574 SGIPFAAVDPT

-1608 SYLIETN
+1608 NYLIETN

-1770 NLSVSSGGSI
+1770 NLNVSSGGSI

-1860 ITNYGGMS
+1860 ITNYGAMS

-2116 GGFGFSSTSKISND
+2116 GGFGFSSTSKMSND

-2384 ATGTGQAKAADG
+2384 ATGTGQAAAADG
-2396 DLSVRGS
+2396 DLSVQGS

-2501 AQKIVADIKR
+2501 AQKIVADIQR

-2571 KDGYQIN
+2571 KDGYQIK

-2619 QSQSVSGGTGGDV
+2619 QSQSLSGGTGGDV

-2869 ADQLTEAEKQ
+2869 ADQLTEVEKQ

-2903 LAGAGAAKNAA
+2903 LAGAGAAKNAV

-2937 CSGVSSASCD
+2937 CSGVSSSSCD
-2947 KLSKDINE
+2947 KLSKDIDE

-3012 WALEPASYEQSEI
+3012 WALKPASYEQSEL

-3049 AAGCGGIGL
+3049 AAGCGGIGA

-3070 GANPV
+3070 GSNPV

>member
-1 MDAHQLALLARQPS
+1 MDFHQMALLARQPS
-15 AAVAERTRF
+15 AAVAERLKF
-24 LGIPKRLLALL
+24 MGIPKRLLALL

-294 AASAGDIQ
+294 AASGGDIQ

-316 QGALNVNA
+316 QVALNVNA

-339 VRTDGELVNQ
+339 VRTAGELVNQ

-375 EADNSRNATGDVTI
+375 EADNSRNASGDVTI
-389 NAPVVANTG
+389 NAPVVVNTG

-420 QGGAVSLTSGQIINQ
+420 QGGAVNLASGQIINQ

-470 LQLDSLDNREG
+470 LQLDSLENREG

-494 GALDNSAGQIDAG
+494 GALDNSAGQVDAG

-519 SGLLSARTGD
+519 SGLLSARAGD

-584 LIQASGGSLTIS
+584 LIQASGGSLTIG

-633 RVTATGIL
+633 WVMAPRTL

-690 GVGVKVS
+690 GAGVNVS
-697 APGAQIDNRGGKIV
+697 APGAKIDNRGGRIV

-749 LLNSGGQIQSDG
+749 LLNRGGQIQSDA
-761 GLLLSGAWLDNSA
+761 GLRVSGAWLDNSA

-866 GLTYTGGTL
+866 GLIYTGGALDNTGGTL
-875 DNNGGTLLT
+875 LS

-891 ALGSGT
+891 ELGSGT

-915 SLDTSGDGSKAG
+915 SLDTSSDGSKAG

-942 VTSNAGK
+942 LTSNAGK

-955 LVSTGTTLSNTNG
+955 LVSTGTTLSNING

-981 NLINRSGLIESNTT
+981 NLVNRGGLIESNTT

-1024 NTGIG
+1024 NTGTG

-1042 FAGSIINQ
+1042 FTGSIINQ

-1057 NTNFTLKADALDN
+1057 NTDFALKANALDN
-1070 RAGSIEHANTGLL
+1070 RAGSIEHASTGLL

-1129 ALLAGDRLVSGTGLT
+1129 ALLAGDRLASGTGLT

-1165 LNGDLTNSGR
+1165 LKGDLTNSGR

-1204 KLGGTLDNLGYLT
+1204 NLSGTLDNLGYLT
-1217 ARQNLRIDAEQIDN
+1217 ARQNMRIDAAQIDN

-1238 GAVNLNASNAI
+1238 GAVNLNASNAL

-1259 GGAMTLRTGTFSN
+1259 GGAMALRTGTFSN

-1299 SGTVESEGAITINAA
+1299 SGTVESEGAITINAT

-1374 GKDLTIQADNVQN
+1374 GKDLTIQAGNVQN

-1425 RIDTDYWDQMEFVDI
+1425 RIDTGYWDQMEFVDI

-1453 LARFELLKSRSSDSR
+1453 LARFEVLKARSSDSR

-1482 QPKYAATLQAGGAVN
+1482 QPKYAATLQAGGTVN

-1507 SLRANNTPEILTGTL
+1507 SLRANNTPEILTGKL

-1536 TINKQAID
+1536 TINKQATD

-1574 NGIPFAAVDPT
+1574 SGIPFAAVDPT

-1608 SYLIETN
+1608 NYLIETN
-1615 PNLTNLSKFLGSDYI
+1615 PNLTNLSQFLGSDYI
-1630 LSRLNISPDNN
+1630 LSRLNINPDSN

-1770 NLSVSSGGSI
+1770 NLNVSSGGSI

-1794 IAQDSMRNA
+1794 IAQDSIRNA

-1860 ITNYGGMS
+1860 ITNYGAMS
-1868 AKGDLSLKAG
+1868 AGGDLSLKAG

-1908 KNLSSTVT
+1908 KNLGSTVT

-1931 LASQASAGKDLNVQ
+1931 LASQARAGNDLRLAAGQDINVS
-1945 AARDLYV
+1945 
-1952 ASAGDVHNIDGKDK
+1952 SAGDVHNIATKTK
-1966 DGKKRIATSN
+1966 DGKKRITEAN
-1976 GQTTQVASELTAAND
+1976 DRTTQLASELTAGNNVSVQA
-1991 FTSLTGRDTTMVAS
+1991 GRNTTLVAS

-2012 AYLYANNDLNL
+2012 AYLYSGNTLSLLAAQDSTHTLYDMK
-2023 ETADNAKS
+2023 A
-2031 SFYSETKKGSWGKKS
+2031 KGSFGAKKAQRDEVTQTTNVGTEIRTAGNLTLGSNGDQLYQVAKLNSGQDLTLQSGGAVTFEGVKDLHDESHTKSKSDMAWFSMKGKGNTDETLRQSKLVS
-2046 ARMTESESVQAV
+2046 QGQTVIQAV
-2058 SSVIQSQGK
+2058 NGLKIDVKQVNQQTVSQTIDTMVKADPQLAWIKEAEKRGDVDWRQVKELHDSFKYSHSGMGQGAMLAVIIIVTVLTAGGASALAGGAAGATAGSGSAMAAATTTQALAAGASYTAAGWGNVMATAALTSMASTGAVSVINNKGNLGTALKDTFGSDSLK
-2067 NTVVAVN
+2067 NA
-2074 DINLDGSTIN
+2074 TI
-2084 SDKGALTV
+2084 GALTAGALNYADSTWFQGASPANGNGAKV
-2092 LAGNDVNLSAARNTE
+2092 ITGGPVQNPGYSSEWLSWQKAQDAVVRSGTHAVIESGISTAINGGSLKDNLGSALVSQGFDLAAAVGNKNLGDFADYMDLSPGSAEKIFLHAMLGGALSAAR
-2107 SSASAKSKS
+2107 
-2116 GGFGFSSTSKISND
+2116 GGDFKTGAI
-2130 SATTTSLTG
+2130 AAGAAEGLTG
-2139 STLSGNTTLV
+2139 VATDNLGKYLDTRFVTDDQFRVATAQIVGIAAGSLV
-2149 QAGRDVVAYGS
+2149 NGDPNEAAWVA
-2160 NIVSTDETN
+2160 
-2169 VQARNDVR
+2169 
-2177 IESAAETFNAQHSQS
+2177 
-2192 TKKSGLMGT
+2192 
-2201 GGIGVTLGSSKN
+2201 
-2213 SYKQETE
+2213 
-2220 SQTQKGSTVGSV
+2220 
-2232 LGNVNVI
+2232 GNVERYNEQLHPRAVELI
-2239 AGKDLTVKASDVV
+2239 KKEAPQFAADTNISPAEAEQRLAQAAVYYTDKNWNGVMTENGTVP
-2252 AGKDIKLI
+2252 
-2260 GQNVSIV
+2260 
-2267 DAANDATTRSAQESK
+2267 DATTLKYLGNALAPMAGQYAASTSSDVPTTQAERAYNPAETSTLLDQFAETNPARYTDTSINSINFQGAYTGDLTYDYSRFYDRNIAVSYDLGNTVS
-2282 KSGLTLALSGVVG
+2282 SGLSGTWQGTKAAISNTVNSAWSLLNSPMQSSEQLANGVMSLTKNPLTSAWNSLESSQSEEGLATAFQMQGNNEAAAAIRNQGNVEFGLNLVPVERVVSLGKWGAVAKGGDEFGFAGKSTEELFDTPPIKPIPVPGDSDFVGPKAQSPSKIAASWQGSDPYFGVDVYSDVKLREGDLVVG
-2295 EAVNTTIQTAKDAKH
+2295 AAPGQSPYYTTIQGFKT
-2310 EDDTRLSALQGVKA
+2310 T
-2324 GLSGYQ
+2324 
-2330 AWQGAQALESGAQAG
+2330 
-2345 SFVGIA
+2345 
-2351 LSLGTQKSSSSQLEE
+2351 
-2366 QSVSQG
+2366 
-2372 SNLTAGNDISVI
+2372 
-2384 ATGTGQAKAADG
+2384 
-2396 DLSVRGS
+2396 
-2403 KLQAGNNLLLS
+2403 
-2414 AARDI
+2414 
-2419 DLRSGVNTQR
+2419 
-2429 LDGSNKSGGGAVGA
+2429 
-2443 SLGVGSS
+2443 
-2450 GAGLSIFANAN
+2450 
-2461 SGTGKEK
+2461 
-2468 GDGTVW
+2468 DGT
-2474 TETSVNAGNQLTMNS
+2474 
-2489 GRDTTLEGAQVS
+2489 
-2501 AQKIVADIKR
+2501 
-2511 NLTVSS
+2511 
-2517 QQDTDRYDTKQSN
+2517 
-2530 VSGGGSFTFG
+2530 
-2540 SMTGS
+2540 
-2545 GSLSVSQSKIQSNFD
+2545 
-2560 SVKEQTGLFAG
+2560 
-2571 KDGYQIN
+2571 
-2578 VGEHTQLNGGVIGS
+2578 
-2592 TASAD
+2592 
-2597 KNTLNTG
+2597 
-2604 TLGWMNIGNKANFSS
+2604 
-2619 QSQSVSGGTGGDV
+2619 
-2632 GSQFMG
+2632 
-2638 NMGSLL
+2638 
-2644 LVGSN
+2644 
-2649 NKGKDSSTTYAA
+2649 
-2661 VSDGELTVR
+2661 
-2670 DQDKQQQDVTALSR
+2670 
-2684 DVEHA
+2684 
-2689 NNALSPIFDK
+2689 
-2699 EKEQTRLRQAQLIG
+2699 
-2713 DIANQSMDIIRTQ
+2713 
-2726 GTIEAAKAAQAELKD
+2726 
-2741 KNMPGADP
+2741 
-2749 NASYK
+2749 
-2754 DRQAYVE
+2754 
-2761 ALQGTDAYKKTMAT
+2761 
-2775 YGTGSDL
+2775 
-2782 QRAAQAATAA
+2782 
-2792 IQGLAAGNLGQ
+2792 AAGYYDGLQ
-2803 AAVGASA
+2803 
-2810 PYIAGVIKESTG
+2810 IA
-2822 DNLEARIMAHA
+2822 
-2833 LLGAVLAKSQQ
+2833 
-2844 NSAVAGAAGASIG
+2844 
-2857 ELVASQL
+2857 
-2864 YPGKS
+2864 
-2869 ADQLTEAEKQ
+2869 
-2879 KISALSTL
+2879 
-2887 AGGLVG
+2887 
-2893 GLAGGDSADA
+2893 
-2903 LAGAGAAKNAA
+2903 
-2914 ENNQLRGAEDLTL
+2914 
-2927 LMKQRQFAES
+2927 
-2937 CSGVSSASCD
+2937 
-2947 KLSKDINE
+2947 
-2955 LLVKAS
+2955 
-2961 SVLKE
+2961 
-2966 TEAVADDFLKTPAS
+2966 
-2980 TTEPG
+2980 
-2985 QLVKCAT
+2985 
-2992 SGNGV
+2992 
-2997 CVVSSNTIKTNLGQE
+2997 
-3012 WALEPASYEQSEI
+3012 
-3025 YNAKSATELAT
+3025 
-3036 AEATLPNTSKELF
+3036 PNTT
-3049 AAGCGGIGL
+3049 
-3058 AGIGCQ
+3058 
-3064 LYMAGG
+3064 
-3070 GANPV
+3070 NPAYPKYRKGV
-3075 SGDQATSSERVM
+3075 T
-3087 YGAQALLNGL
+3087 
-3097 GLFGAV
+3097 V
-3103 YDGAAVGVRPGQ
+3103 YR
-3115 VDGTLGAKGPASGLV
+3115 L
-3130 SGETGVVGTG
+3130 
-3140 KAAANDASFDG
+3140 
-3151 AKAAANGSGPA
+3151 
-3162 KGFLEVSDAYSSSKA
+3162 
-3177 VQGLSNSKPI
+3177 
-3187 DFIYDPA
+3187 
-3194 SQRFIMGRNQ
+3194 
-3204 FGHDGILDAG
+3204 
-3214 KIPSSDAI
+3214 SSDADAASGVALANPNLGTGNVDQI
-3222 VGGGIWKENGV
+3222 FVPNFENILV
-3233 LRTYEWSGHYGMNWT
+3233 PLYSI
-3248 PELREQFKSFMSSH
+3248 PFKSK
-3262 GVDVT
+3262 
-3267 HTPGIS
+3267 
-3273 R
+3273 